1 MEPEIYYFSG
11 TGNSLVV
18 SKDIAKMIDGRLI
31 PISSVIEQETVE
43 PQSDVV
49 GIVFPVFYATND
61 CGIPIIVEG
70 FVKKLKNV
78 ISKYIFAVCTHGGM
92 PGTTIEN
99 LRGAIEARG
108 GKLAAGFIV
117 RMGSKNLPARKQ
129 EELRIK
135 RMRKVKIIC
144 QYVKAQKKGKYET
157 RGLLRKIFLTP
168 LHEFEKP
175 IFMHRYRKLSN
186 TSKKSFKEL
195 IRLADASFKINENCT
210 GCGICVRICPV
221 NNIKMVEGKPKWLH
235 HCETCYGCYGWCP
248 NNAISGSIVEYNEWY
263 HHPEVELAEM
273 LRMKC

>member
-99 LRGAIEARG
+99 
-108 GKLAAGFIV
+108 
-117 RMGSKNLPARKQ
+117 MPAR
-129 EELRIK
+129 
-135 RMRKVKIIC
+135 RKT
-144 QYVKAQKKGKYET
+144 AQ
-157 RGLLRKIFLTP
+157 
-168 LHEFEKP
+168 
-175 IFMHRYRKLSN
+175 
-186 TSKKSFKEL
+186 
-195 IRLADASFKINENCT
+195 
-210 GCGICVRICPV
+210 
-221 NNIKMVEGKPKWLH
+221 
-235 HCETCYGCYGWCP
+235 
-248 NNAISGSIVEYNEWY
+248 
-263 HHPEVELAEM
+263 
-273 LRMKC
+273 